1 MADLGTEVS
10 KDLENTSTPEVANGG
25 SGEDIAVEPLN
36 TEERTETRLV
46 QETKAIIID
55 FGTHHC
61 KAGYAGDHKPTYVV
75 STTVGKHLQATA
87 KTGDNRKESYVGQEL
102 LNTELHL
109 KLVNPLQHGIVVD
122 WNCVQ
127 DILEY
132 IFKKEMN
139 IAPEEHAALVSDPP
153 LGPITNREKYSE
165 MMFEVFGSPA
175 IHIAN
180 QSILSMYSYGRIS
193 GLVIET
199 GHGVSYVVP
208 IHEGYMV
215 PNLTK
220 RVDYAGSDVSK
231 YLKQLLND
239 AGHSFTDEDLP
250 MMDYMKKK
258 CCYVSLDL
266 DYEMGLPLSDYMVDY
281 ELPDGHI
288 ITVSKERFLPS
299 EVLFYPSLLAV
310 NQPGLHTLAIG
321 SINRCGAGLRQEMLG
336 NILLCGGST
345 VLEGF
350 PERFLG
356 EMNKAFPDEVPIVE
370 ASSERKY
377 AVWTGGSVLASLKS
391 FQQLWVSKEEYD
403 EQGPLVIYNKCF

>member
-10 KDLENTSTPEVANGG
+10 KELENARTPEVANLE
-25 SGEDIAVEPLN
+25 SGEDIAAGL
-36 TEERTETRLV
+36 TIEEKTETRLV
-46 QETKAIIID
+46 KETKAVVID
-55 FGTHHC
+55 LGTQHC
-61 KAGYAGDHKPTYVV
+61 KAGYAGDHKPAYVV
-75 STTVGKHLQATA
+75 SSTVGKHLQATA
-87 KTGDNRKESYVGQEL
+87 KTGDNRKETFVGHEL
-102 LNTELHL
+102 LNTKMHL

-127 DILEY
+127 DIVEY
-132 IFKKEMN
+132 IFIKEMK

-153 LGPITNREKYSE
+153 LSPITNREKYAE

-175 IHIAN
+175 MHIAN
-180 QSILSMYSYGRIS
+180 QSILSIYSYGRIS
-193 GLVIET
+193 GLVIEI

-215 PNLTK
+215 PNVTE

-239 AGHSFTDEDLP
+239 AGHSFTDEDLH
-250 MMDYMKKK
+250 MMDCMKKK

-266 DYEMGLPLSDYMVDY
+266 DYEMGLPPSGYMIDY

-288 ITVSKERFLPS
+288 ITVGKERFLSS
-299 EVLFYPSLLAV
+299 EALFHPSLLAV

-321 SINRCGAGLRQEMLG
+321 SINRCGAALRPVMLG

-350 PERFLG
+350 SERFSR
-356 EMNKAFPDEVPIVE
+356 EMNKAFAREVPVIE

-377 AVWTGGSVLASLKS
+377 TVWRGGSILASLKS

-403 EQGPLVIYNKCF
+403 EHGPLVIHKKCF